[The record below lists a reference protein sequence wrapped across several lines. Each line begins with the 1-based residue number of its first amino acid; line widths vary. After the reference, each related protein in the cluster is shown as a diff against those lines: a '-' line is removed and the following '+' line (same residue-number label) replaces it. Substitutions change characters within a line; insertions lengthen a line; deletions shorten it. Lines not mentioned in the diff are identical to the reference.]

1 MASTADLC
9 IPNIGPR
16 QRRLR
21 LISGLVMAALA
32 ALAAAALLATGTSRA
47 WRVLLIVPIGAAA
60 VGLFQVQAKT
70 CVALAARGLRN
81 LDAGDETISDERQLA
96 RVRAQSRGVYMKA
109 LVATLALTGIL
120 LFL

>member
-1 MASTADLC
+1 MATTAELC

-21 LISGLVMAALA
+21 LISGLVMVAIATA
-32 ALAAAALLATGTSRA
+32 AAAALLAAGAARA
-47 WRVLLIVPIGAAA
+47 WRLLLIVPVGGAA

-81 LDAGDETISDERQLA
+81 LDGGDEAITDAHQLA
-96 RVRAQSRGVYMKA
+96 RVKAQSRGVYVKA
-109 LVATLALTGIL
+109 LVTTAVVTSIL
-120 LFL
+120 LML